1 MQVGEAAIGGMA
13 MNGLQQ
19 YAAQAAAGQSTALQP
34 GHEPNIVN
42 VNFGLSW
49 KQITAAFAGL
59 ALTISGAVGS
69 GALFLP
75 ARDSDVQGVKQIIEQ
90 MRRDQNESRDALS
103 RLTLAVDNLSG
114 IVDGMK
120 SLSTPRAGNGKT
132 RTLTR

>member
-1 MQVGEAAIGGMA
+1 MNVGEAATGGMA
-13 MNGLQQ
+13 MNGSQQ
-19 YAAQAAAGQSTALQP
+19 YAQQQAQGQSTALQP
-34 GHEPNIVN
+34 GHEPNIIN

-59 ALTISGAVGS
+59 ALTVSGAVGS

-75 ARDSDVQGVKQIIEQ
+75 ARDSDLQGVKQIVEL
-90 MRRDQNESRDALS
+90 MRKDQTENRDALA

-120 SLSTPRAGNGKT
+120 SLSTTRGNGKA

>member
-1 MQVGEAAIGGMA
+1 MNVVEAEAGRMA
-13 MNGLQQ
+13 MNGLQH
-19 YAAQAAAGQSTALQP
+19 AQQAAGQSAALQP
-34 GHEPNIVN
+34 GHEPNIIN

-59 ALTISGAVGS
+59 ALTVSGAVGS

-90 MRRDQNESRDALS
+90 MRRDQTESRDALS

-114 IVDGMK
+114 IVDGMR
-120 SLSTPRAGNGKT
+120 SLSPTRPSNGKAAK
-132 RTLTR
+132 TLVR